1 MIALKLRGKITPD
14 GKLEVDLPAGVASEE
29 VIVTVESVTADDTAW
44 EETAWTSEE
53 LRELLTPEPKTGKEI
68 AAWLESVETGWEN
81 LGMSGEEWVEQ
92 QRRKRRE
99 RRLHIT

>member
-14 GKLEVDLPAGVASEE
+14 GKLEVELPAGVAPEE
-29 VIVTVESVTADDTAW
+29 VLVTVESVSADDAAW
-44 EETAWTSEE
+44 EETAWTQEE

-81 LGMSGEEWVEQ
+81 LDMSGEEWVNQ
-92 QRRKRRE
+92 QRNKRRA
-99 RRLHIT
+99 RYQW